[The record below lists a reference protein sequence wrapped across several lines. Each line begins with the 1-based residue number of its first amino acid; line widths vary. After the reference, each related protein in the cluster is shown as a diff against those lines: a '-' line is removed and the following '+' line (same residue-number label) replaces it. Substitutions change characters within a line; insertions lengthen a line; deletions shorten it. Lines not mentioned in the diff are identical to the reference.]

1 MSKKIKALNPVGGGS
16 PTQREMII
24 LQKLEQ
30 MQARM
35 NEMAAAQPSP
45 RNMLQLDPFS
55 PNVKVNSPSP
65 TKQFGQDYPSGDQQ
79 HIIAFRQKVVV
90 YMSGCVPL

>member
-1 MSKKIKALNPVGGGS
+1 MSKKVRAINPVGEGS

-35 NEMAAAQPSP
+35 NEMAAQPSP

-55 PNVKVNSPSP
+55 SNVKLNSPSP
-65 TKQFGQDYPSGDQQ
+65 TKQFGQEYSSGEQQ
-79 HIIAFRQKVVV
+79 HMIAFRQKV
-90 YMSGCVPL
+90 LI